1 MEEDK
6 KAEREEVEDG
16 SEITLNNSLTNENLL
31 GIVKIKTIIIK
42 CHYGFCGYLLNL
54 LL

>member
-6 KAEREEVEDG
+6 KAEEVEDG

-42 CHYGFCGYLLNL
+42 CH
-54 LL
+54 